1 MGATA
6 HRARVVWEGSRAD
19 LRAHR
24 VELADQCLAAS
35 AMAENGGD
43 PTKADPEEMLIAALS
58 SCHMLWFLD
67 FARRSRLRAVSY
79 EDEAEGVLDGGR
91 FSSATLRPRVR
102 WEGEAPTAAGLA
114 QLHEQAHGACYI
126 ANSVDFPVGV
136 EPRE

>member
-1 MGATA
+1 MAATA

-24 VELADQCLAAS
+24 VELADQSLAAS
-35 AMAENGGD
+35 AMPENGGD
-43 PTKADPEEMLIAALS
+43 PTRADPEELLVAALS

-67 FARRSRLRAVSY
+67 FARRRRLRVASY
-79 EDEAEGVLDGGR
+79 EDEAEGVLDGER

-102 WEGEAPTAAGLA
+102 WEGDAPTAAEVVD
-114 QLHEQAHGACYI
+114 LHEQAHGACYI